1 MFKPAALQ
9 DSSDV
14 IQTSAFRG
22 NNGASICFVEAGMFV
37 HRQADR
43 CRPVY
48 QRVVRVEM
56 EQIPILA
63 GGAHAQDVLQRLW
76 ACLVLRGKVFDLE

>member
-1 MFKPAALQ
+1 
-9 DSSDV
+9 
-14 IQTSAFRG
+14 
-22 NNGASICFVEAGMFV
+22 MFV

-43 CRPVY
+43 CCPMY

-56 EQIPILA
+56 EQISVLA